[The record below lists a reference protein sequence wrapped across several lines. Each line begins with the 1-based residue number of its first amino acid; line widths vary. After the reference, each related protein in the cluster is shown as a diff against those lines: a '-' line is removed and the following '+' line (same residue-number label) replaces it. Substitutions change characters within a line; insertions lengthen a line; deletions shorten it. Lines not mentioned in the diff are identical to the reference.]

1 MKSNLLLVFC
11 KNPQKGKVKTRL
23 AKSIGDDKALLIY
36 EKLLEKTAVVL
47 SQLNCDIAL
56 YYSENI
62 PEQDCFK
69 HLKATKKRQVGD
81 DLGKRMANAFQA
93 GLSTHQKVVIIGT
106 DLWTLESQDI
116 EKAFA
121 ALNQNT
127 AVLGP
132 AQDGGYYLLGLRHF
146 IPRLFENKAWGTGEV
161 LEKTKND
168 LQGEKVYLLDEKNDI
183 DTHEDLQ
190 QHPDLAACIQK
201 NNS

>member
-1 MKSNLLLVFC
+1 MQKPT
-11 KNPQKGKVKTRL
+11 KREGENPVGQKHWRRQSAFDL
-23 AKSIGDDKALLIY
+23 R
-36 EKLLEKTAVVL
+36 KLLEKTAVVL
-47 SQLNCDIAL
+47 SQLNCDIVL

-69 HLKATKKRQVGD
+69 HLKATTKQQVGD

-146 IPRLFENKAWGTGEV
+146 IPRLFANKAWGTGEV

-168 LQGEKVYLLDEKNDI
+168 LQGEKSIFIGREKRY
-183 DTHEDLQ
+183 
-190 QHPDLAACIQK
+190 
-201 NNS
+201 

>member
-23 AKSIGDDKALLIY
+23 AKSIGDDRALFIY

-47 SQLNCDIAL
+47 NQLNCDIAL

-81 DLGKRMANAFQA
+81 DLGKRMAKAFQE

-116 EKAFA
+116 EKAFT

-132 AQDGGYYLLGLRHF
+132 AQDGGYYLLGLTHF
-146 IPRLFENKAWGTGEV
+146 IPSLFANKAWGTGEV
-161 LEKTKND
+161 LKKTKSD
-168 LQGEKVYLLDEKNDI
+168 LQGEKVYFLDEKNDI
-183 DTHEDLQ
+183 DTREDLQ
-190 QHPDLAACIQK
+190 QHPDLVACIQK

>member
-47 SQLNCDIAL
+47 SQLSCDIAL

-69 HLKATKKRQVGD
+69 HLKATTKQQVGD

-93 GLSTHQKVVIIGT
+93 GLNTHQKVVIIGT
-106 DLWTLESQDI
+106 DLWTLEIKTSKSFCCVKPKYCSTRPRSRWRI
-116 EKAFA
+116 LPFGLKALFPVF
-121 ALNQNT
+121 LQT
-127 AVLGP
+127 KLGE
-132 AQDGGYYLLGLRHF
+132 QVRF
-146 IPRLFENKAWGTGEV
+146 
-161 LEKTKND
+161 
-168 LQGEKVYLLDEKNDI
+168 
-183 DTHEDLQ
+183 
-190 QHPDLAACIQK
+190 
-201 NNS
+201 

>member
-47 SQLNCDIAL
+47 GQLNCDIAL

-62 PEQDCFK
+62 PEQDSFK
-69 HLKATKKRQVGD
+69 HLKAAKKRQVGD

-146 IPRLFENKAWGTGEV
+146 IPRLFANKAWGTGEV

-183 DTHEDLQ
+183 DTREDLQ